1 MRVVDLRQKEV
12 INICTCKTL
21 GCPIDV
27 EFNPKTGH
35 LTGLVLPGPVKFCG
49 FFCHGEDF
57 VIPWDRICQIGND
70 IILVEIP
77 EKEKKQPL
85 INGYENR
92 IPIPAESSSILH
104 P

>member
-27 EFNPKTGH
+27 EFNPKTG
-35 LTGLVLPGPVKFCG
+35 
-49 FFCHGEDF
+49 
-57 VIPWDRICQIGND
+57 
-70 IILVEIP
+70 
-77 EKEKKQPL
+77 EKAAL

>member
-57 VIPWDRICQIGND
+57 VIPWDRICQIGINALCSAGTICQSFDLRD
-70 IILVEIP
+70 ISPYSV
-77 EKEKKQPL
+77 
-85 INGYENR
+85 
-92 IPIPAESSSILH
+92 
-104 P
+104 

>member
-49 FFCHGEDF
+49 MGPHL
-57 VIPWDRICQIGND
+57 PDRQRYHSCRNSGKR
-70 IILVEIP
+70 
-77 EKEKKQPL
+77 EKAAL

>member
-57 VIPWDRICQIGND
+57 VIPWDRMPDRQRYHSRRNSGKR
-70 IILVEIP
+70 
-77 EKEKKQPL
+77 EKAAL

>member
-35 LTGLVLPGPVKFCG
+35 LTRALSACLAM
-49 FFCHGEDF
+49 H
-57 VIPWDRICQIGND
+57 
-70 IILVEIP
+70 
-77 EKEKKQPL
+77 
-85 INGYENR
+85 
-92 IPIPAESSSILH
+92 
-104 P
+104 

>member
-35 LTGLVLPGPVKFCG
+35 LTGLVLPEILRLFLPRRGFCDPMGP
-49 FFCHGEDF
+49 HL
-57 VIPWDRICQIGND
+57 PDRQRYHSRRNSGKR
-70 IILVEIP
+70 
-77 EKEKKQPL
+77 EKTAL

>member
-57 VIPWDRICQIGND
+57 CDPMGPHLPDRQRYHSRRNSGKR
-70 IILVEIP
+70 E
-77 EKEKKQPL
+77 KQP
-85 INGYENR
+85 
-92 IPIPAESSSILH
+92 
-104 P
+104 

>member
-49 FFCHGEDF
+49 FFCLSKFRKKRKSSPDQ
-57 VIPWDRICQIGND
+57 RI
-70 IILVEIP
+70 
-77 EKEKKQPL
+77 
-85 INGYENR
+85 
-92 IPIPAESSSILH
+92 
-104 P
+104 

>member
-49 FFCHGEDF
+49 FFCHGED
-57 VIPWDRICQIGND
+57 
-70 IILVEIP
+70 L
-77 EKEKKQPL
+77 
-85 INGYENR
+85 
-92 IPIPAESSSILH
+92 
-104 P
+104 

>member
-57 VIPWDRICQIGND
+57 VIPWDRIARSATISF
-70 IILVEIP
+70 LS
-77 EKEKKQPL
+77 KFRKKRKSSPDQ
-85 INGYENR
+85 R
-92 IPIPAESSSILH
+92 I
-104 P
+104 

>member
-35 LTGLVLPGPVKFCG
+35 LTGLVLPGPVKF
-49 FFCHGEDF
+49 
-57 VIPWDRICQIGND
+57 PWDRICQIGND

-77 EKEKKQPL
+77 EKEKKQP
-85 INGYENR
+85 
-92 IPIPAESSSILH
+92 
-104 P
+104 

>member
-35 LTGLVLPGPVKFCG
+35 LTGLVLPG
-49 FFCHGEDF
+49 HGEDF

-77 EKEKKQPL
+77 EKEKKQP
-85 INGYENR
+85 
-92 IPIPAESSSILH
+92 
-104 P
+104 

>member
-27 EFNPKTGH
+27 EFNPKNGTSYRTRSSGSCEILRLFLPRRGFCDPMGPH
-35 LTGLVLPGPVKFCG
+35 LP
-49 FFCHGEDF
+49 
-57 VIPWDRICQIGND
+57 DRQRYHSCRNSGKR
-70 IILVEIP
+70 
-77 EKEKKQPL
+77 EKAAL

>member
-12 INICTCKTL
+12 INICTCKKRSAVRL
-21 GCPIDV
+21 MWNSIQ
-27 EFNPKTGH
+27 NGH

-77 EKEKKQPL
+77 EKGEKISL

>member
-35 LTGLVLPGPVKFCG
+35 LTGLVLPG
-49 FFCHGEDF
+49 
-57 VIPWDRICQIGND
+57 
-70 IILVEIP
+70 LS
-77 EKEKKQPL
+77 L
-85 INGYENR
+85 IH
-92 IPIPAESSSILH
+92 I
-104 P
+104 

>member
-35 LTGLVLPGPVKFCG
+35 LTGLVIPGPEKFCG
-49 FFCHGEDF
+49 
-57 VIPWDRICQIGND
+57 
-70 IILVEIP
+70 
-77 EKEKKQPL
+77 
-85 INGYENR
+85 
-92 IPIPAESSSILH
+92 
-104 P
+104 

>member
-27 EFNPKTGH
+27 EFNPKTGQ
-35 LTGLVLPGPVKFCG
+35 LTALVLPGPLKFSG
-49 FFCHGEDF
+49 FLCLGQAF
-57 VIPWDRICQIGND
+57 VSPWARIWKIVND

-77 EKEKKQPL
+77 EKEKKQP
-85 INGYENR
+85 
-92 IPIPAESSSILH
+92 
-104 P
+104 

>member
-1 MRVVDLRQKEV
+1 MRVVHLRQKEV

-77 EKEKKQPL
+77 EKEKKQP
-85 INGYENR
+85 
-92 IPIPAESSSILH
+92 
-104 P
+104 

>member
-49 FFCHGEDF
+49 
-57 VIPWDRICQIGND
+57 ND

-77 EKEKKQPL
+77 EKEKRQP
-85 INGYENR
+85 
-92 IPIPAESSSILH
+92 
-104 P
+104 

>member
-1 MRVVDLRQKEV
+1 M
-12 INICTCKTL
+12 
-21 GCPIDV
+21 
-27 EFNPKTGH
+27 
-35 LTGLVLPGPVKFCG
+35 KFCG

-77 EKEKKQPL
+77 EKRKTAL

>member
-35 LTGLVLPGPVKFCG
+35 SYRTRSSGSCENSAAFSATA
-49 FFCHGEDF
+49 
-57 VIPWDRICQIGND
+57 RI
-70 IILVEIP
+70 L
-77 EKEKKQPL
+77 
-85 INGYENR
+85 
-92 IPIPAESSSILH
+92 
-104 P
+104 

>member
-77 EKEKKQPL
+77 EKEKKPCTSISTVSSQQFLTQPVS
-85 INGYENR
+85 
-92 IPIPAESSSILH
+92 PSW
-104 P
+104 

>member
-27 EFNPKTGH
+27 EFNP
-35 LTGLVLPGPVKFCG
+35 VKFCS

-77 EKEKKQPL
+77 EKEKKQP
-85 INGYENR
+85 
-92 IPIPAESSSILH
+92 
-104 P
+104 